1 MTNYQDIK
9 IYVFLSRIKKV
20 VVLMDRTRYPEKYFE
35 MLATNQ
41 FIKLNHDPTKSVKG
55 KIQRLLRMFKSK
67 LSRIEYYQ
75 FHPTGLVL
83 GNSTEQPK
91 STNCHPMAT

>member
-9 IYVFLSRIKKV
+9 IYVFLSRIKEV
-20 VVLMDRTRYPEKYFE
+20 VVLMDRTRYPDKCFE

-55 KIQRLLRMFKSK
+55 KIQRLLRMLKSR

-75 FHPTGLVL
+75 LHPTGSCAGKFYGTAKIHKL
-83 GNSTEQPK
+83 PA
-91 STNCHPMAT
+91 MAT